1 MKQRFKIQLKLKM
14 AQDGGA
20 ERVSVSPNTMTC
32 RSGTLWASRCA
43 ALDGGGACHELQ
55 GSDFSAG
62 LSESREAGTGLVDDL
77 LDGVWATMREAQ
89 RQSCSLSGPRSSPR
103 CTS

>member
-1 MKQRFKIQLKLKM
+1 M

-20 ERVSVSPNTMTC
+20 ERVWVSPNGMAC
-32 RSGTLWASRCA
+32 RCGTLWAARCA
-43 ALDGGGACHELQ
+43 VFGGGGAYHELQ
-55 GSDFSAG
+55 GTDFSAG
-62 LSESREAGTGLVDDL
+62 CSESREAGAGLVDDL